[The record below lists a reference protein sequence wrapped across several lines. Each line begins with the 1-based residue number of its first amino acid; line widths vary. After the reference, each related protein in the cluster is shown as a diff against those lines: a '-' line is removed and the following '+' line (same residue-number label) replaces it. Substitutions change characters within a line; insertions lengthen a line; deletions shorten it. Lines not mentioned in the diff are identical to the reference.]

1 MAGLCTNYEGV
12 WGPCGIQMGLTQEN
26 SEVEGMNKKNEE
38 VVAEKDVQIM
48 AEE

>member
-1 MAGLCTNYEGV
+1 
-12 WGPCGIQMGLTQEN
+12 MGLTQEN
-26 SEVEGMNKKNEE
+26 SEVEGMKKKNEE